1 MGCSVTATKRLDEGE
16 QRAIASE
23 ERIRAE
29 VKDVNSSFLGTKLL
43 SEFWK
48 WARAAK
54 ARMRMF
60 DAINAASLERLSA
73 IEERV
78 LSLEKPTQ

>member
-1 MGCSVTATKRLDEGE
+1 MDDELKDFLEAMQRHLDRRLDDAE

-23 ERIRAE
+23 KRIRAE
-29 VKDVNSSFLGTKLL
+29 VKDGIQALETKLL

-48 WARAAK
+48 WARAAE

-60 DAINAASLERLSA
+60 DAINAA
-73 IEERV
+73 
-78 LSLEKPTQ
+78 